1 MIPVNRHILL
11 TPGDENAE
19 EDKSTILLPEDY
31 KEKSRFATG
40 TVLSI
45 SSDCKIPLKQGD
57 KIVYDN
63 SLLQEIV
70 INNKTI
76 YLLLE
81 NYVLCSLEEDD
92 L

>member
-1 MIPVNRHILL
+1 MRPVNRHILL
-11 TPGDENAE
+11 VPHGLEEVDES
-19 EDKSTILLPEDY
+19 KILLPDDY
-31 KEKSRFATG
+31 KQKPKFATG
-40 TVLSI
+40 DVLSVSADCNI
-45 SSDCKIPLKQGD
+45 SLKLGD

-70 INNKTI
+70 FNNKTT

-81 NYVLCSLEEDD
+81 NYVLCVLGDDD